1 MRCQSHKPDCRTGA
15 SHVLIQLCLELL
27 GVPQKFRCHLAVLE
41 IRHIYWKGQVVL
53 QDTCY
58 YPPRGHYGQEWSR
71 KISRIRWGLS
81 LVWEQGKNV
90 KVHSGREAWQRD
102 SRRGEGQD
110 VAREQCGQGDGSQ
123 VWGKSTWW
131 LVSRETR
138 LMLTPTSN
146 QRIDWKKTYDTRR
159 AHHSP
164 SFSSESKT
172 SVWS

>member
-1 MRCQSHKPDCRTGA
+1 MPSGCSRDKTYILERTSSSPGHFLLSPKRSLWTGIAKKDSTDTVGLEPGMRAREECKSTLR
-15 SHVLIQLCLELL
+15 
-27 GVPQKFRCHLAVLE
+27 
-41 IRHIYWKGQVVL
+41 
-53 QDTCY
+53 
-58 YPPRGHYGQEWSR
+58 
-71 KISRIRWGLS
+71 
-81 LVWEQGKNV
+81 
-90 KVHSGREAWQRD
+90 REAWQRD

-123 VWGKSTWW
+123 VWGNSTWW

-138 LMLTPTSN
+138 LILTPTSN